1 MKRLITITTLLMLVG
16 CSSPP
21 KLSQVSDN
29 AEAKPINSPGWIK
42 TKQAAFDEKSAKDE
56 ATAAAQGNQ

>member
-1 MKRLITITTLLMLVG
+1 
-16 CSSPP
+16 
-21 KLSQVSDN
+21 VSDN